1 MPPTVS
7 LPEGRKAAVSA
18 IKLPL
23 VGSAAALSNGK
34 AADGCVN
41 LTIDGKAKETIEL
54 KSNVIYRLTTPTL
67 EPVARPGDL
76 LLISEFKKP
85 SAKSLVVARSEDRLM
100 ARRLEIADN
109 HSDVA
114 VLTAN
119 AINPRMIAAPVVAK
133 LSTLTLQKIIG
144 VLYDYGKAA
153 LGKAGDEE
161 VCDCGGDSHVKA
173 AFANMQGLVSVDGY
187 SAEPHA
193 LDKQFLIIANPMP
206 VSEACKRL
214 DGQPVIAEDSSG
226 SRFFKRL
233 RSGGAGLVILESLE
247 IDGDFPPIV
256 LADKPG
262 SALHVQAIWPVLGVL
277 FERPT

>member
-1 MPPTVS
+1 MH
-7 LPEGRKAAVSA
+7 
-18 IKLPL
+18 L
-23 VGSAAALSNGK
+23 VGSAAALSDGK

-41 LTIDGKAKETIEL
+41 LQIDGKAKETVEL
-54 KSNVIYRLTTPTL
+54 KSNLVYRLTTSTL

-76 LLISEFKKP
+76 LLISEYKRP

-133 LSTLTLQKIIG
+133 LSTLTMQKIIG
-144 VLYDYGKAA
+144 VLYDHGKSA
-153 LGKAGDEE
+153 LGKVQEGE
-161 VCDCGGDSHVKA
+161 VCDCGGDAYVKA
-173 AFANMQGLVSVDGY
+173 AFTNMQGLVEVEGS

-206 VSEACKRL
+206 TSDACKKL
-214 DGQPVIAEDSSG
+214 EGQPVIAEDSSG
-226 SRFFKRL
+226 SRYFKRL
-233 RSGGAGLVILESLE
+233 RSGPDGLIILESLG
-247 IDGDFPPIV
+247 IGGDFPPIV
-256 LADKPG
+256 LAKEA
-262 SALHVQAIWPVLGVL
+262 SASPHVQTIWPVLGVL
-277 FERPT
+277 FERPS